1 MSKIIISPSILS
13 ADPANL
19 ERDVRLVEEAGAEYL
34 HIDIMDGHFV
44 PNLSYSANVIRALRK
59 KSNLIFD
66 VHLMLQDAD
75 KFIDE
80 FAEAGSDIITVH
92 QEAVPNLKETL
103 KNIHSFGKKA
113 GVSLKPGTPVD
124 MILNVLDL
132 TDVVLLM
139 TVEPGFGGQSYL
151 HQVEVDGGI
160 TEENVNRP
168 VRAGANIIVSGSAIF
183 NSNNIKDTINKMR
196 KKAEQG
202 VQEREINNF

>member
-1 MSKIIISPSILS
+1 
-13 ADPANL
+13 
-19 ERDVRLVEEAGAEYL
+19 
-34 HIDIMDGHFV
+34 
-44 PNLSYSANVIRALRK
+44 
-59 KSNLIFD
+59 NLIFD

-151 HQVEVDGGI
+151 HQVDKKISELYKIINNQNLNIGIEVDGGI